1 MPGLMMSRTFGD
13 DMAHQHCGVI
23 ENPELNRT
31 ILTKNFKCLIVGS
44 DGVFE
49 KLTNFEIGKI
59 LTRHMGSKDAAKAAQ
74 EIVKF
79 SKNAWLNVRT

>member
-1 MPGLMMSRTFGD
+1 
-13 DMAHQHCGVI
+13 
-23 ENPELNRT
+23 
-31 ILTKNFKCLIVGS
+31 VGS